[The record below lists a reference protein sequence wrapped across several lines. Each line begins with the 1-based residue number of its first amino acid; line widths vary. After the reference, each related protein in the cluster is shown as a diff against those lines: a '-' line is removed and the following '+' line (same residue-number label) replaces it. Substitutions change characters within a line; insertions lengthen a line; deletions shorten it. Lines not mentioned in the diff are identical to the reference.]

1 MVKSYF
7 PTVWRRGLL
16 VLLLI
21 IITIIVVVLVAVVVI
36 CCTDLFAVC
45 LVFSFH
51 LFVHCLSACLC
62 VDLLLSRQ
70 SNAFLIR
77 TYNWPLVVLLS

>member
-45 LVFSFH
+45 LVFFFSFVCA
-51 LFVHCLSACLC
+51 LPVCLPLC
-62 VDLLLSRQ
+62 
-70 SNAFLIR
+70 
-77 TYNWPLVVLLS
+77 